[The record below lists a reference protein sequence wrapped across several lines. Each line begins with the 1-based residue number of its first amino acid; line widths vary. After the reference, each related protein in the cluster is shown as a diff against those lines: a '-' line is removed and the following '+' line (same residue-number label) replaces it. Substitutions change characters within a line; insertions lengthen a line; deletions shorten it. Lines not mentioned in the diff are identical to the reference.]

1 MTTTADALARQ
12 NCQAPPAGSKPL
24 ESGDCEALAAA
35 LDGWQVENGTHLKK
49 EFPTRNFRDT
59 MGFANHIAEIAERED
74 HHPDLHLSY
83 RRLCVVLTT
92 HSVGGL
98 SRNDFILAAKIDQ
111 ARLQK

>member
-1 MTTTADALARQ
+1 MSTTANALAKQ
-12 NCQAPPAGSKPL
+12 SCQAPPAGSKPL
-24 ESGDCEALAAA
+24 GPGDCKTLAGA
-35 LDGWQVENGTHLKK
+35 LDGWQVKDGSCLEK
-49 EFPTRNFRDT
+49 EFATQNFRDT
-59 MGFANHIAEIAERED
+59 MAFANRIAEIAERED

-111 ARLQK
+111 TRSQK